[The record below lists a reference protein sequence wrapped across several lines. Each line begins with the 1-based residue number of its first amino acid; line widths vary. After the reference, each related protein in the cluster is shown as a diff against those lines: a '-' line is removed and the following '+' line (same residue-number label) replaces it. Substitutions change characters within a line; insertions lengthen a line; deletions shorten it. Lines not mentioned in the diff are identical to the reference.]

1 MTTASGPTRVT
12 PWHDTEDDLRA
23 AVATVEARGH
33 VVYESEAWALGLAL
47 LRRVIP
53 DVDYREIGGARLAD
67 VGDASWLEYEAT
79 LIVRRR
85 AERVSREDYD
95 RRGRPGWIEPGASD
109 D

>member
-1 MTTASGPTRVT
+1 MSQRVT
-12 PWHDTEDDLRA
+12 PWHDTEDALRA
-23 AVATVEARGH
+23 AVAIVEARGH

-53 DVDYREIGGARLAD
+53 DVDYHEIGGSRLAD
-67 VGDASWLEYEAT
+67 VGGAGWLEYEAT

-95 RRGRPGWIEPGASD
+95 RRGRAGWLEPGASD